1 MSSNDRR
8 NNRQAND
15 ADRPLDM
22 GRDRAQVDM
31 LWQRIISTVREAG
44 DNAANAQA
52 IRRYARPARLAA
64 RINAERAS
72 AHAPTPPDGRH
83 FVGTIDI
90 SPSSSPP
97 RSRRRVVSVSR
108 RREPTN
114 SSLSALLANQ
124 RLHLSQLISTAGSAW
139 LQGNDG
145 EGQPETE
152 EFEPPVIQGPIVDFE
167 DVVFDEGDSED
178 HAEMLHWEDGEF
190 PDYDDMQL
198 LNSLGQTP
206 LHLLDNDEEPLPRIA
221 RPQSSPSAPPTTD
234 VHSSVMVR
242 QPWNT
247 EHAWGPYIYQ
257 QPVPNNALG
266 GVRATYQGVKDRT
279 LPGTDLERSPLYSLH
294 SAIAELR
301 LNFISTNDNY
311 ARSST
316 HPRNMLRTSYA
327 SYTTTSRTNVHVELC
342 FEPDRHCV
350 VERIFVQAP
359 TTRPRCTELMV
370 FASNRRCNLEELNK
384 YDGFTFAQYEKL
396 AQEIKGNPKLSP
408 DPMPI
413 AHFWLTYEDGYKQL
427 QVLPRGV

>member
-8 NNRQAND
+8 NNRQTND
-15 ADRPLDM
+15 DDRPLDM

-234 VHSSVMVR
+234 
-242 QPWNT
+242 
-247 EHAWGPYIYQ
+247 
-257 QPVPNNALG
+257 
-266 GVRATYQGVKDRT
+266 
-279 LPGTDLERSPLYSLH
+279 
-294 SAIAELR
+294 
-301 LNFISTNDNY
+301 
-311 ARSST
+311 
-316 HPRNMLRTSYA
+316 
-327 SYTTTSRTNVHVELC
+327 
-342 FEPDRHCV
+342 
-350 VERIFVQAP
+350 
-359 TTRPRCTELMV
+359 
-370 FASNRRCNLEELNK
+370 
-384 YDGFTFAQYEKL
+384 
-396 AQEIKGNPKLSP
+396 
-408 DPMPI
+408 
-413 AHFWLTYEDGYKQL
+413 
-427 QVLPRGV
+427 